1 MRTTKPVKD
10 PLTTVLR
17 WNGQEVRYNER
28 DRDFVHEV
36 LAHQFGFKNAGIV
49 QIQQT
54 SNAASWQIV
63 IVDVN
68 PNDDHTEEQLSALL
82 QAATTEQ
89 KGFMITYKTE
99 DYDNIVKARNR
110 NRGNVFDLFMGYN
123 EDFDEWGLFTDDEDE
138 PTPA

>member
-110 NRGNVFDLFMGYN
+110 NRGNVFDLFMGYY
-123 EDFDEWGLFTDDEDE
+123 ESDDEDE